1 MMLKSPLPLLL
12 GLSLAACGA
21 TATNGGGSRVEY
33 DRPPVAGGL
42 VAARPGGAFIGPTGT
57 LYDGRAWAGA
67 VTERCLEVEPVMRVA
82 AMEHQVDIGLI
93 AGIIH
98 VESKFRADAVS
109 RSGARGLMQVMP
121 SVGRRLRCG
130 DLFEPQS
137 NIACGLTVLKRFM
150 ARYDEELVYGLSA
163 YNAGYRIPNKAREA
177 GELPDNISYIDKV
190 LESRSSYLRHGCGG

>member
-33 DRPPVAGGL
+33 DR
-42 VAARPGGAFIGPTGT
+42 
-57 LYDGRAWAGA
+57 
-67 VTERCLEVEPVMRVA
+67 RCLEVEPVMRVA